1 MGVEDRG
8 GGIGVEMGD
17 DGPIAVIPDRPVC
30 IVGAGVSGLACALRL
45 YRAGVPVR
53 VFEGASRVGGRVG
66 SEFVDGFRFDNGF
79 QVLLDSYEELAGVL
93 DVPALNLR
101 GFEPGCV
108 VRWRGDF
115 YPLFDPVRRPLAV
128 PRMMAKMIGSWRD
141 WMKIVGLRARW
152 VNRQT
157 VRFSESPGLSV
168 REFLEQE
175 RLSTEI
181 IERFFRPFF
190 GGVFLEHELST
201 AACFFPFI
209 FSRFSAGS
217 ATLPEGGMQA
227 VPDQLAA
234 GLPAGVLSMGRRIA
248 ELGRNHLIDE
258 CGERIEAALVVDA
271 RSLGADPKILAHGA
285 AVHFIEIPAPLP
297 ERCTLYLGADDGS
310 TINVVAPLS
319 DVQPSYAPAGR
330 HLVAVT
336 CYTRS
341 SLSIEETGEVARREL
356 ATWFGF
362 QMEMVRLLGFRS
374 ISRALPHFI
383 SASNRVSQRDDGRYR
398 IGDVTEYP
406 SLNGALR
413 SARIVAESISR
424 RVCEGRK

>member
-1 MGVEDRG
+1 MGVEG
-8 GGIGVEMGD
+8 LAVGVGVDMGD
-17 DGPIAVIPDRPVC
+17 DGPIVVTSDRPVC

-45 YRAGVPVR
+45 HRAGVPVR
-53 VFEGASRVGGRVG
+53 VFEAENRVGGRVG
-66 SEFVDGFRFDNGF
+66 SEFVDGFRFDHGF

-101 GFEPGCV
+101 SFEPGCV
-108 VRWRGDF
+108 VKWRGDF
-115 YPLFDPVRRPLAV
+115 YPLFDPVRRPSAV

-141 WMKIVGLRARW
+141 WMKIVGFRARW

-168 REFLEQE
+168 REFLERE
-175 RLSTEI
+175 RLSSEI
-181 IERFFRPFF
+181 IDRFFRPFF

-217 ATLPEGGMQA
+217 AAIPERGMQA

-234 GLPAGVLSMGRRIA
+234 GLPADMISLGRRIA
-248 ELGRNHLIDE
+248 KVGVDHLVDDH
-258 CGERIEAALVVDA
+258 GERVEAAILVDA
-271 RSLGADPKILAHGA
+271 RSLSADTQTLAHGA
-285 AVHFIEIPAPLP
+285 AVHFIEVPAPLP
-297 ERCTLYLGADDGS
+297 ERRTLYLGADDGS
-310 TINVVAPLS
+310 TINVIAPLS

-336 CYTRS
+336 CYTCGSR
-341 SLSIEETGEVARREL
+341 SIEEIGEVARREL

-362 QMEMVRLLGFRS
+362 QLEMVRLLGFRS
-374 ISRALPHFI
+374 IARALPRFV
-383 SASNRVSQRDDGRYR
+383 SPSNRVAQQDGGRYR

-424 RVCEGRK
+424 RVCDGR